1 MVFMLIKSATDVCCA
16 GNNGLGH
23 WIIDQ
28 VKNCNEPEL
37 EETKPQGQKPQSHKP
52 QTYNPQNNI
61 SFGG

>member
-1 MVFMLIKSATDVCCA
+1 MVFMLLKSATDVCCA

-23 WIIDQ
+23 WIVDA

-37 EETKPQGQKPQSHKP
+37 EETKPQQQKPQTKP
-52 QTYNPQNNI
+52 QARKPQNNNI

>member
-1 MVFMLIKSATDVCCA
+1 MVFMLLKSATDVCCA

-23 WIIDQ
+23 WIIDA

-37 EETKPQGQKPQSHKP
+37 EETKPQQKPQTKPQAHKP
-52 QTYNPQNNI
+52 QNNNI

>member
-1 MVFMLIKSATDVCCA
+1 MVFMLIKSVGDVCCA

-23 WIIDQ
+23 WIVDA

-37 EETKPQGQKPQSHKP
+37 EETKPQTKPQAHKP
-52 QTYNPQNNI
+52 QNNNI